1 MPLHACTA
9 ANCCQIVR
17 TGTIRY
23 SDRGNVCHVDC
34 EIAHSDHL
42 SMAFNRL
49 HEPKAALIHLFTSQT
64 QNHRSY
70 SHTAAVSQQVMKFI
84 PAGGTTVQQIQI

>member
-1 MPLHACTA
+1 MPLRACTA
-9 ANCCQIVR
+9 ENCCQIVR

-34 EIAHSDHL
+34 EIAHSGHP

-49 HEPKAALIHLFTSQT
+49 PKAALIHLFASQT
-64 QNHRSY
+64 QKHRSY
-70 SHTAAVSQQVMKFI
+70 SHTAAVAQQVMKFI
-84 PAGGTTVQQIQI
+84 PAGGTTAQQIQI